1 MITIKNQLTG
11 ETKTISKNDNLIN
24 CDLRDYDLEKIN
36 LSNFNLEGANLAD
49 VNLKGA
55 NLEGANLKHA
65 DLNCANLEGANL
77 KGTNLEGTALEGAN
91 LRYADLSYAN
101 LKETSFYNTWLIGT
115 NFEGTKKRGAL
126 GLRTAFYEEIQYP
139 SKNDR
144 IILFFKNQ
152 IITEVEYLLK
162 CNCYRD
168 ITRTTIKEDRSGGN
182 PNRVYVS
189 NFDPKR
195 KIKFCLGKI
204 DEYEGKGLIKPYI
217 VSDSNEVLHPSD
229 AFVVKIIQ
237 NRIDYLLRFQSEFY
251 INTGSPESPS
261 YVSVLDI

>member
-36 LSNFNLEGANLAD
+36 LAD

-55 NLEGANLKHA
+55 NLKGANLKDA
-65 DLNCANLEGANL
+65 DLSCANLEGADL
-77 KGTNLEGTALEGAN
+77 SYANLEGTALEGAN
-91 LRYADLSYAN
+91 LRHADLSYAS

-126 GLRTAFYEEIQYP
+126 GLTTAFFKEIQYP
-139 SKNDR
+139 SKNDE
-144 IILFFKNQ
+144 IIKFFKNQ
-152 IITEVEYLLK
+152 IVTEVKYIFE
-162 CNCYRD
+162 CWCYRD

-204 DEYEGKGLIKPYI
+204 DEYDGKGLIKPYI
-217 VSDSNEVLHPSD
+217 ISDSNEVLHPDD
-229 AFVVKIIQ
+229 ALVVKIIQ
-237 NRIDYLLRFQSEFY
+237 QRIDHLLEFQSLFY